1 MQTADDLFR
10 AGDLDGARQALVEIV
25 RAKPADQAARIF
37 LFQLL
42 SILGEWDR
50 AKTHLNMLASLSPEA
65 QMLAVAY
72 NQAIE
77 AEQFRAQVFAGQAT
91 PPNLS
96 RDAAWAN
103 DLALAI
109 GHFAAGR
116 TVEAEEARD
125 RAFDAAPD
133 TPGELDGI
141 AFDWISDADHRFGP
155 CFEAIIAGSYG
166 IVPFAAVVKLTS
178 EGPKDL
184 RDLVWY
190 PVQLG
195 FKTGQSIA
203 ALLPVRYPGS
213 EASADAQ
220 LRQARGTSWTQGPA
234 GEQGL
239 GQRVF
244 TLSGGEDRGILELRS
259 LRFG

>member
-25 RAKPADQAARIF
+25 RAKPADQTARIF
-37 LFQLL
+37 LFSLL
-42 SILGEWDR
+42 CILGEWDR
-50 AKTHLNMLASLSPEA
+50 AKTHLNTLASLSPEA

-96 RDAAWAN
+96 RDSAWAN

-116 TVEAEEARD
+116 TAEADEARE

-141 AFDWISDADHRFGP
+141 AFEWIADADHRFGP
-155 CFEAIIAGSYG
+155 AFEAIIAGSYG
-166 IVPFAAVVKLTS
+166 IMPFSAVEKITS

-195 FKTGQSIA
+195 LKTGQSVA
-203 ALLPVRYPGS
+203 AMLPARYPGS
-213 EASADAQ
+213 EAQPDAR
-220 LRQARGTSWTQGPA
+220 LRQARGTVWADGPA
-234 GEQGL
+234 GQQGL
-239 GQRVF
+239 GQRLF

>member
-1 MQTADDLFR
+1 MHTADDLFR

-25 RAKPADQAARIF
+25 RAKPADQTARIF

-42 SILGEWDR
+42 CILGEWER
-50 AKTHLNMLASLSPEA
+50 AKTHLNTLAQLSSEA

-72 NQAIE
+72 NQAIT
-77 AEQFRAQVFAGQAT
+77 AEQFRAEVFAGRAT

-96 RDAAWAN
+96 RQSPWAN

-116 TVEAEEARD
+116 TAEAEEARE
-125 RAFDAAPD
+125 RAFEAAPD
-133 TPGELDGI
+133 TPGELDGV
-141 AFDWISDADHRFGP
+141 AFDWIADADHRFGP
-155 CFEAIIAGSYG
+155 CFEAIVAGSYG
-166 IVPFAAVVKLTS
+166 IVPFDAVEKLTS
-178 EGPKDL
+178 DGPKDL

-190 PVQLG
+190 PAQIS
-195 FKTGQSIA
+195 FRSGQSIA

-213 EASADAQ
+213 EAQPDPQ
-220 LRQARGTSWTQGPA
+220 LRQARTTTWTDGPA

-244 TLSGGEDRGILELRS
+244 TVSQGDDRGILELRS